1 MIKSVKLRF
10 ILIIA
15 FLVVSVIFCLP
26 NVVDLEGVW
35 KKYLPSDKIHLG
47 LDLKG
52 GMHLL
57 LELDTAKLMD
67 NIVERKTNS
76 LKDAMITDG
85 VRFLGIDRKGTSILV
100 TIRPDQKEKLFN
112 VVGTKFPD
120 LKAGAPRT
128 EGDLMHIDFLI
139 PDKDLDFDRLKRYTS
154 LSL

>member
-1 MIKSVKLRF
+1 MSIV
-10 ILIIA
+10 
-15 FLVVSVIFCLP
+15 FCLP

-67 NIVERKTNS
+67 NIVDRKMNA

-85 VRFLGIDRKGTSILV
+85 VRFLGIDRKGSSYPGFHTARSEGK
-100 TIRPDQKEKLFN
+100 TIQRRREQSFPISRREHRGPK
-112 VVGTKFPD
+112 GT
-120 LKAGAPRT
+120 L
-128 EGDLMHIDFLI
+128 
-139 PDKDLDFDRLKRYTS
+139 
-154 LSL
+154 